1 MKVIIMA
8 RLEIGIILIK
18 CMQNTK
24 PNNNNTTNLN
34 QSINLKSMTKQN
46 ISNTKDRNQIFLIPI

>member
-1 MKVIIMA
+1 MA